1 MHPVFLH
8 DGTPAVPA
16 TALGQG
22 FPASPGVDAVR
33 GVAPAWISRRPPSK
47 NGQPPHKKMTE
58 PSTGPT
64 SSIP

>member
-16 TALGQG
+16 TVLGQG
-22 FPASPGVDAVR
+22 PPGE
-33 GVAPAWISRRPPSK
+33 SRRGRSPWCRPGLDLTPAALEE
-47 NGQPPHKKMTE
+47 GQPPHEKMTE